1 MKQVQISL
9 RLNRSEYE
17 QVKRYAKKNHL
28 SINQILRDLL
38 DGKRCFCLHQNLLN
52 HANTHSYTASD
63 EDERTVVAT
72 KTFELVYESLIL
84 LRDFTAITNP
94 ELTDSATEKRLA
106 YFEEAEEN

>member
-1 MKQVQISL
+1 MKQTQISL

-28 SINQILRDLL
+28 TINQTLRDLL

-52 HANTHSYTASD
+52 HPSTHSSTKDTDD
-63 EDERTVVAT
+63 EKLMIAA

-94 ELTDSATEKRLA
+94 ELTDLATEKRLT
-106 YFEEAEEN
+106 YFEEAEES